1 MTINSKQKGNRF
13 ERDLAKLLNSHGFD
27 CRRGQQFSGIEGDDV
42 VGLDGIHIEAKA
54 VEALNVWKAMEQ
66 ATRDA
71 KENEYPT
78 VFHKRNYKGI
88 LVTMRFDDWIELY
101 KAWVK

>member
-66 ATRDA
+66 ATRML
-71 KENEYPT
+71 
-78 VFHKRNYKGI
+78 KRMSTQQYSTNGTIRVY
-88 LVTMRFDDWIELY
+88 LLR
-101 KAWVK
+101 